1 MSTRTMCG
9 GVEESSDEVGVA
21 LVVAGSLRQN
31 AVIDID
37 HDNPRLDTVEERQ
50 CGGPP
55 PARGVL
61 VGASRWPEQS
71 DEARWRNAP
80 PRPMLHPAW

>member
-1 MSTRTMCG
+1 MSCG
-9 GVEESSDEVGVA
+9 QSSDDVGVA

-37 HDNPRLDTVEERQ
+37 HDNPGLDTVEERQ
-50 CGGPP
+50 CGGSHWE
-55 PARGVL
+55 RR
-61 VGASRWPEQS
+61 SRRSIPGREQS

-80 PRPMLHPAW
+80 PRPVLHPAW